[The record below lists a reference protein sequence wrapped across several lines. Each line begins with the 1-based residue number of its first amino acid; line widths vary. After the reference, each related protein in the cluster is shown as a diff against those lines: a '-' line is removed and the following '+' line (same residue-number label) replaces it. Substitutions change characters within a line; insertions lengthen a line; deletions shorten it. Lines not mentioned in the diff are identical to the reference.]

1 MSQTTAVASLKK
13 KKKQT
18 QKQLLPW
25 NVYQN
30 LAIQQDFPRK
40 APTVQIN
47 YLTQAIYLYHNT
59 LSSPFWDSSHI
70 LGQFYSVMYGH
81 IGEESLIP

>member
-30 LAIQQDFPRK
+30 LAIPQDFPRK

-59 LSSPFWDSSHI
+59 LSSLCHI
-70 LGQFYSVMYGH
+70 LVQFYSVMYGH
-81 IGEESLIP
+81 IGEESIIP